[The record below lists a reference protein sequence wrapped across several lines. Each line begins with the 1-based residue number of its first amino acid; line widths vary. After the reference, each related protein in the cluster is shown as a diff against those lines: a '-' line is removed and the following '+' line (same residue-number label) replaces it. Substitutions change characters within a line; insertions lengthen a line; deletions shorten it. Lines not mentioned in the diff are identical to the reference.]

1 MTEEEKRYSTG
12 SIANRGTLAEFVS
25 GADLA
30 TIIPPADPPST
41 LQVINEIAQ
50 SRETGLLGIDGGD
63 ETIALSL
70 GRNAIIKTASSV
82 ISDDEELLD
91 VMRAQRTLS
100 ASRLEPGVHRC
111 METGEPLDQ
120 VLYEMKLVKPRE
132 IVQLLRQV
140 HQVRLYRALRFPEA
154 TFTFARTDL
163 LGGKLAGSA
172 VHLDLHA
179 ALRRYLAD
187 ALHQGFLNDMGAALD
202 QLGDKWVEMDSAAG
216 VRAKEVG
223 FSGREVETMV
233 QIMNGTRRMSDL
245 TNVSALSKA
254 VTTRLIWMSVVLE
267 LAALTDDPP
276 AAALGTQE
284 DELSSLLKRLQKLD
298 YFERLGSHWSRH
310 PSEAKKYY
318 EATRTAHT
326 PGGRIAKLGG
336 AIEGLCAQIVAT
348 LDEAWATVH
357 STAKRR
363 AYRNELV
370 PAGTMKTMSNTHFNQ
385 GTTCEFRAEFDEA
398 LRLFDTAMDLCQ
410 EDCAKEGIQ
419 RVNTILA
426 EIRRV
431 QLKRAAEKA
440 E

>member
-1 MTEEEKRYSTG
+1 MTDEEKRYSSG

-41 LQVINEIAQ
+41 LQVISTIARA
-50 SRETGLLGIDGGD
+50 RETGLLGIDGGG

-70 GRNAIIKTASSV
+70 GRNAIIKTASSIV
-82 ISDDEELLD
+82 SDDEELLD
-91 VMRAQRTLS
+91 VMRINRTLS
-100 ASRLEPGVHRC
+100 ASRLEPAVHRC
-111 METGEPLDQ
+111 MESGEPLDQ
-120 VLYEMKLVKPRE
+120 VLFEMKLVKPRE
-132 IVQLLRQV
+132 IVKLLRQV
-140 HQVRLYRALRFPEA
+140 HQVRLYRALGFPKA
-154 TFTFARTDL
+154 TFTFARADL

-179 ALRRYLAD
+179 VLRRYLGT
-187 ALHQGFLNDMGAALD
+187 ALHQGFLNGMAAALD
-202 QLGDKWVEMDSAAG
+202 QLKDKWVEMDSAAG
-216 VRAKEVG
+216 ARAKEIG
-223 FSGREVETMV
+223 FGGRELETMV
-233 QIMNGTRRMSDL
+233 LIMNGTRRIGDL

-267 LAALTDDPP
+267 LCVLTDDPP
-276 AAALGTQE
+276 EAALGTQE
-284 DELSSLLKRLQKLD
+284 DELTTLLKRLQKLD

-310 PSEAKKYY
+310 PSEAKQHY
-318 EATRTAHT
+318 ESTRNTHV
-326 PGGRIAKLGG
+326 PEGKLAKLGG
-336 AIEGLCAQIVAT
+336 AIEELCARIVAS

-357 STAKRR
+357 STEKRR

-370 PAGTMKTMSNTHFNQ
+370 PAGTIKTQANTHFNIA
-385 GTTCEFRAEFDEA
+385 TTCEFRAEFDEA

-410 EDCAKEGIQ
+410 EERAKEGIQ

-431 QLKRAAEKA
+431 QLERGAE
-440 E
+440 